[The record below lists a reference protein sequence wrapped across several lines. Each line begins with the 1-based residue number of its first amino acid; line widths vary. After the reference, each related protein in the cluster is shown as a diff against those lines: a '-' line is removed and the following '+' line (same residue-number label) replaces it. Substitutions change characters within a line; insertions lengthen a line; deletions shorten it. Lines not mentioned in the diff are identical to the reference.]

1 MNDDHRVEVDRLW
14 RALRRDL
21 SASILELAG
30 AKDSHAALGRL
41 QKTWERLC
49 DTDLNAA
56 AAIYHGVSEISA
68 LMARWGE
75 PNSPADHHLRQF
87 EELTGIVAIAAAAN
101 PGVKVETVGELLA
114 LGEAEI
120 RRQVDDDTSA

>member
-1 MNDDHRVEVDRLW
+1 MPRSG
-14 RALRRDL
+14 ASRRHGSGCATRTL
-21 SASILELAG
+21 MQRSL
-30 AKDSHAALGRL
+30 
-41 QKTWERLC
+41 
-49 DTDLNAA
+49 
-56 AAIYHGVSEISA
+56 YHGVSEISA
-68 LMARWGE
+68 LMARWGQ
-75 PNSPADHHLRQF
+75 PDSPADHHLRQF